1 MVRDRVLHL
10 CLTVKVIDWLF
21 MEITLGWWSSWAI
34 LGLRRL
40 QPAAESGSEPLKHQ
54 SVPLTWTALFHCFLY
69 FLYCSFWLF
78 SFSYIT
84 RKKCQEPPLTP
95 NHSWVTAPI
104 YLIPPCHSTQ
114 IMFCAILV
122 IYRNSETVGSS
133 YNTSNC
139 WDSVNSLWF
148 LKKFAGVLSGLVLNV
163 LYYQD
168 SEWLRGE
175 TKVQPLLR
183 GSIYPIRHFIKF
195 VRCILVYTQELWQL
209 KMADVSV

>member
-1 MVRDRVLHL
+1 MEQLSNTGLTTTSTCCWERFRATQASVSAADMNSFVSLLSVFSLLLFLTLLFLLHN
-10 CLTVKVIDWLF
+10 
-21 MEITLGWWSSWAI
+21 
-34 LGLRRL
+34 
-40 QPAAESGSEPLKHQ
+40 Q
-54 SVPLTWTALFHCFLY
+54 
-69 FLYCSFWLF
+69 
-78 SFSYIT
+78 
-84 RKKCQEPPLTP
+84 KKCQEPPLTP